1 MTQAYR
7 RDETAI
13 ENQNDSK
20 ISLEKKRI
28 SFTKNFST
36 CDSRDSLSSVDGA
49 TKDQP
54 QKISR
59 MAGLAPMPT
68 SIMRIERRATRPAR
82 TMFSNE
88 KALPLFESCATAM
101 HASIA

>member
-28 SFTKNFST
+28 SFTKSFRCAT
-36 CDSRDSLSSVDGA
+36 PAIRFRLSMV
-49 TKDQP
+49 QR
-54 QKISR
+54 KISR
-59 MAGLAPMPT
+59 MARLARMPT
-68 SIMRIERRATRPAR
+68 SIMRIERRATHPAW
-82 TMFSNE
+82 TMFRT
-88 KALPLFESCATAM
+88 KKRFPLFESRSTAM
-101 HASIA
+101 PASIA